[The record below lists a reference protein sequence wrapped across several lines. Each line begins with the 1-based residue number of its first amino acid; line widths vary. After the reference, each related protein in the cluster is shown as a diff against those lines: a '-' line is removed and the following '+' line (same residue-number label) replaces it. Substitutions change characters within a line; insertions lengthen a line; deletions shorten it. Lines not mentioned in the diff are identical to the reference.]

1 MSSNY
6 SYNLNSASPTNS
18 SQAYLLGSGPI
29 AQALLAIVLGLVLYV
44 VMMAMEIVY
53 STWLK
58 ASRTRVDILP
68 YRVNADDKM
77 RTYTQNPK
85 APNAT
90 LLPLSDNERT
100 GAEFTYT
107 FFLYANPSSMEASE
121 GLRHILHKGYSR
133 FFPLMGPGVFMK
145 TNENTLRVYMNSTKK
160 WDNYVEIPNIP
171 LKKWVHCAIVGRKN
185 SVEIYINGNIAK
197 KLNMDGVMYQNYQDL
212 ILFSQ
217 RPGRLGTSAL
227 AGSGSTPQIEVKG
240 PFTGSVA
247 SLAYFSYALSYSEIQ
262 GLLNEG
268 PSEEA
273 EESASS
279 GTASPYLTDNWWIS
293 N

>member
-1 MSSNY
+1 MNTSTY
-6 SYNLNSASPTNS
+6 INSATPVNS

-100 GAEFTYT
+100 GAEFSYT
-107 FFLYANPSSMEASE
+107 FFIYANPSSMEASE

-160 WDNYVEIPNIP
+160 WDNYVDIPNIP

-197 KLNMDGVMYQNYQDL
+197 KLNLDGVMYQNYQDL

-217 RPGRLGTSAL
+217 RPGRLGAV
-227 AGSGSTPQIEVKG
+227 AGSTPQIEVKG

-247 SLAYFSYALSYSEIQ
+247 SLVYFSYALSYSEIQ

-268 PSEEA
+268 PSDKA

-279 GTASPYLTDNWWIS
+279 STASPYLTDNWWIS

>member
-1 MSSNY
+1 MNSS
-6 SYNLNSASPTNS
+6 SYNSATPTNS
-18 SQAYLLGSGPI
+18 SQAYLLGSGPLS
-29 AQALLAIVLGLVLYV
+29 QALLAIVLGLVLYIL
-44 VMMAMEIVY
+44 MMAMEIVY

-58 ASRTRVDILP
+58 ASRTRVDVLP

-77 RTYTQNPK
+77 RTYIQNPK

-100 GAEFTYT
+100 GAEFTYS
-107 FFLYANPSSMEASE
+107 FFMYANPSSMETAD
-121 GLRHILHKGYSR
+121 GLRHIFHKGYSR
-133 FFPLMGPGVFMK
+133 YFPLMGPGVFMK
-145 TNENTLRVYMNSTKK
+145 TNENTLRIYMNSTKK
-160 WDNYVEIPNIP
+160 WDNYVEVPNIP
-171 LKKWVHCAIVGRKN
+171 LKKWVHIVVLGRKN
-185 SVEIYINGNIAK
+185 SVEIYVNGNIAK
-197 KLNMDGVMYQNYQDL
+197 KLTLDGVMYQNYQDL

-217 RPGRLGTSAL
+217 RPGRLGAV
-227 AGSGSTPQIEVKG
+227 GSGPQIEVKG

-247 SLAYFSYALSYSEIQ
+247 SLVYFSYALSYSEIQ
-262 GLLNEG
+262 DLLNAG

-279 GTASPYLTDNWWIS
+279 GTASPYLTDNWWVS